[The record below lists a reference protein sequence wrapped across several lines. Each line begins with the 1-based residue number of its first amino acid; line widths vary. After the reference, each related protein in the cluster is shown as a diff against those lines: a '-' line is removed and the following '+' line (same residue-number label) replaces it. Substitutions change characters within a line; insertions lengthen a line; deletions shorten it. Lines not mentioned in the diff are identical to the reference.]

1 MRLCTAASDSA
12 ARPVVPLAA
21 AAARCWEHL
30 RSAVRCVVRCALA
43 GMDIVA
49 RRAMWD
55 AINTALYGWRTAP
68 SPHATHGGRSMRDA
82 CDSQHAD
89 AGAGADAG
97 PPAVVLTTHF
107 MEEAQVLCDH
117 AAYLHAGR
125 VLWQGVPREGLEAVM
140 GGQALAE
147 EL

>member
-1 MRLCTAASDSA
+1 
-12 ARPVVPLAA
+12 
-21 AAARCWEHL
+21 
-30 RSAVRCVVRCALA
+30 
-43 GMDIVA
+43 MDIVA

-68 SPHATHGGRSMRDA
+68 SPHATHGRSIRDG
-82 CDSQHAD
+82 DSQHAPH
-89 AGAGADAG
+89 ADAYAG
-97 PPAVVLTTHF
+97 TDAAPPAVVLTTHF